1 VAAAGAV
8 AAPTIGV
15 VGAPVAPLRFG
26 AAFDLSRD
34 DAGA

>member
-8 AAPTIGV
+8 AAPTIV